1 MTTPNKFAND
11 GSFMEM
17 FRQKMAET
25 KDKANSAS
33 SDSKTKTETRA
44 KTAEEEEGSSET
56 SVKGGKRTAEKE
68 PDTSTG
74 TTGSTSYFPI
84 VGKRRGS
91 KILKTGMVAKKVKE
105 EEPVDDSKKDAWTKY
120 LEEVRKYK
128 SQKCIEDEG
137 GTPLVK

>member
-17 FRQKMAET
+17 FRRKMAE
-25 KDKANSAS
+25 KEDKTNNAS
-33 SDSKTKTETRA
+33 SDSKTKTETTA
-44 KTAEEEEGSSET
+44 KTAGEDSSET
-56 SVKGGKRTAEKE
+56 SVRGGKRTAENE

-84 VGKRRGS
+84 VGKRRGP

-105 EEPVDDSKKDAWTKY
+105 EEPEDDSKKDAWSKY
-120 LEEVRKYK
+120 LDEVRKYK